1 MEGFIGFIIVLC
13 IAIGLLWQ
21 WANRGFN
28 IHDRAINKL
37 ELEQNRI
44 RKQLDLISVEMLK
57 AQQIHPDT
65 IDKLASNSDK
75 WKWVQESL
83 SHFLE
88 QRTLLEQGDTK
99 ASTYSSMEEFELDYR
114 SFLNDISE
122 DSPNS

>member
-1 MEGFIGFIIVLC
+1 MEGFSGWIIVLM
-13 IAIGLLWQ
+13 IAIGVLWQ
-21 WANRGFN
+21 WANSNFKMHERV
-28 IHDRAINKL
+28 INKL
-37 ELEQNRI
+37 ELELNGT
-44 RKQLDLISVEMLK
+44 RKHLNLISVEMLK

-75 WKWVQESL
+75 WKWVQENM

-88 QRTLLEQGDTK
+88 QRTLLEQGDTE
-99 ASTYSSMEEFELDYR
+99 ASTYSSIEEFELDYR

>member
-1 MEGFIGFIIVLC
+1 MEGFIGFIIVLI
-13 IAIGLLWQ
+13 IAIGLLWL
-21 WANRGFN
+21 WTNRNFN
-28 IHDRAINKL
+28 MHGRAINKL
-37 ELEQNRI
+37 ELELNRT

-75 WKWVQESL
+75 WKWVQENM

-88 QRTLLEQGDTK
+88 QRTLLEQGDTE
-99 ASTYSSMEEFELDYR
+99 ASTYSSVEEFELDYR